1 MLTTVIVGLFVAGG
15 AGQETKPTPEV
26 RTTLAPTGTLRV
38 GLYLGN
44 PSSLVRQPVA
54 GQATG
59 IGFELGRELARWL
72 DVPFEPVIYQ
82 NNGAVLE
89 GLRAGKVDV
98 VFTNA
103 TPARSK
109 EIDFTQPYLEVEA
122 GYLVPPRSPMAAL
135 ADVDK
140 AGVRVGVMEG
150 STSSTTLPQ
159 LLKDAS
165 VVRVPNLERV
175 VEMLSRGD
183 LDAFATN
190 KSILFELSDGLPG
203 SRVLDGRYGIEQL
216 SLGIP
221 KGRTLGLDYAR
232 AFCRRRGLERSREG
246 RRRTGRI
253 PRRCDFRPKVAP
265 ASRDMLPSGRSFGTC
280 RRFFIAARTR

>member
-1 MLTTVIVGLFVAGG
+1 MRSTLLTAAILGLLIAGG
-15 AGQETKPTPEV
+15 AAQEAKPTPEV
-26 RTTLAPTGTLRV
+26 RTALAPTGTLRV

-44 PSSLVRQPVA
+44 PSSLVREPVA

-72 DVPFEPVIYQ
+72 DVPFEPVIHQ

-89 GLRAGKVDV
+89 GLRSGKVDV

-103 TPARSK
+103 TPARWK

-122 GYLVPPRSPMAAL
+122 GYLVPPRSAVAAL

-175 VEMLSRGD
+175 VEMLARGD

-190 KSILFELSDGLPG
+190 KSILFELADGLPG

-216 SLGIP
+216 ALGIP
-221 KGRTLGLDYAR
+221 KGRTAGLDYAR
-232 AFCRRRGLERSREG
+232 RFVATVVSNGLVKSAVERAGFRGGAVSSL
-246 RRRTGRI
+246 
-253 PRRCDFRPKVAP
+253 K
-265 ASRDMLPSGRSFGTC
+265 
-280 RRFFIAARTR
+280 